1 MIQRMLPLLIGLSMC
16 TAAMAQ
22 QAPATAQSSTSTT
35 QIVTT
40 TTHFSDQPPE
50 GALSEDA
57 IKTAIANAG
66 YQEVKGLEF
75 EDGVWRSEARGG
87 NDQWAKIRV
96 GPVSGKVYVT
106 DAPSK
111 LNQDEITAKLSA
123 AGYEKI
129 HDVEYEHGLW
139 SVDAHTAQGADV
151 DLLVDPDDGSVV
163 AKSRD

>member
-1 MIQRMLPLLIGLSMC
+1 MTKHTLPLLIGLSVC

-22 QAPATAQSSTSTT
+22 QAPAPAQSGTTT

-40 TTHFSDQPPE
+40 TTHWGTQPPE
-50 GALSEDA
+50 GALTGEA

-66 YQEVKGLEF
+66 YKEVKGLKF
-75 EDGVWRSEARGG
+75 EDGVWRSQARGG
-87 NDQWAKIRV
+87 NDQWAKITV

-106 DAPSK
+106 DAPSR
-111 LNQDEITAKLSA
+111 LNKDEIKAKLTA

-139 SVDAHTAQGADV
+139 SAEADTARGTDV
-151 DLLVDPDDGSVV
+151 ELLVDPDDGSVV